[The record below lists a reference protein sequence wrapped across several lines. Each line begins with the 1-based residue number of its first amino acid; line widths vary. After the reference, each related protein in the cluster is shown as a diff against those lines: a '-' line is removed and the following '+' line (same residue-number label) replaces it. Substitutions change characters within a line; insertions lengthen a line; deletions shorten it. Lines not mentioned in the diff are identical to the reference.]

1 MLLCVV
7 LGGRGTLWGPVL
19 GALAVIIFGE
29 AVRFLPIPS
38 QYAGLVAPIQGMTYG
53 FILIVMMLKRPQGI
67 IAEHRGARHA

>member
-1 MLLCVV
+1 VV

-38 QYAGLVAPIQGMTYG
+38 QYVGLVAPIQGMVYG
-53 FILIVMMLKRPQGI
+53 FILILMMRKRPQGI
-67 IAEHRGARHA
+67 IAEHKGVRHA